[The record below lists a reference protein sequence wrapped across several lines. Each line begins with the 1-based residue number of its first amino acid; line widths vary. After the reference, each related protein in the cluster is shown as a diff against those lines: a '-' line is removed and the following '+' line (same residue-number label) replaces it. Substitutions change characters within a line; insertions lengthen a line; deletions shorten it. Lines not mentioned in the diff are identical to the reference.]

1 MMNKDAKDPLY
12 ERFAKAYTVQAPP
25 SGHEQRFITKLSSN
39 KVFKRRRL
47 SFRVAA
53 MVLILLGFGATLG
66 GNSRTAE
73 EEAFYQTETY
83 FQSMVANQLEALPK
97 NEPHYSRPIAA
108 AQTQLA
114 RLQKQYNRQMERFQK
129 GTKHPKL
136 LRALIENLQKQ
147 LEIVET
153 LTQQI
158 EIINTE
164 KNEMDN
170 L

>member
-1 MMNKDAKDPLY
+1 
-12 ERFAKAYTVQAPP
+12 
-25 SGHEQRFITKLSSN
+25 
-39 KVFKRRRL
+39 
-47 SFRVAA
+47 
-53 MVLILLGFGATLG
+53 
-66 GNSRTAE
+66 
-73 EEAFYQTETY
+73 
-83 FQSMVANQLEALPK
+83 
-97 NEPHYSRPIAA
+97 
-108 AQTQLA
+108 
-114 RLQKQYNRQMERFQK
+114 MERFQK
-129 GTKHPKL
+129 GTNHPKL